1 MLILYNAIEA
11 SVRDGIQAI
20 YDELDQK
27 RIPYE
32 NLKSTFRKRVLK
44 DFKRH
49 ASQDRDYNM
58 ANVAV
63 DLINRS
69 FKADKLFSGNV
80 DARIIRDHAEQFG
93 ISLNLEFSETK
104 NGADLV
110 KIKYQRNNLAHGV
123 TTFSE
128 VGKEYTLSEI
138 EEIEKHSMAY
148 LNAVLLS
155 IDSYLSNQEYL
166 EPVHAA

>member
-27 RIPYE
+27 RIPYG
-32 NLKSTFRKRVLK
+32 NLKDTFRKRVLR
-44 DFKRH
+44 DFKKH
-49 ASQDRDYNM
+49 ASQEKDHNM
-58 ANVAV
+58 ADVAV
-63 DLINRS
+63 DLINKS

-80 DARIIRDHAEQFG
+80 DARIIRDQAAELG
-93 ISLNLEFSETK
+93 ICLNLVFSQTK
-104 NGADLV
+104 NGEDLV
-110 KIKYQRNNLAHGV
+110 KIKHQRNNLAHGIA
-123 TTFSE
+123 TFSQ
-128 VGKEYTLSEI
+128 VGKEYSLREI

-148 LNAVLLS
+148 LHAVLLS

-166 EPVHAA
+166 KTSHAA